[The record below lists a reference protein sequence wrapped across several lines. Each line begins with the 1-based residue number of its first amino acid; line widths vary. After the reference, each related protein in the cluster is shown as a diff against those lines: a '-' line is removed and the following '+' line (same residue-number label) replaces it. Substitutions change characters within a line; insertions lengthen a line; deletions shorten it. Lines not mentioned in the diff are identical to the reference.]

1 MSYAPAGYN
10 ANAARY
16 QELEVMSAKPGQ
28 LVVLVYDHLL
38 ASLRRAELAM
48 EGGDIEQRTMQLA
61 KVRDAIGELL
71 VTLDHEKGGEIAG
84 QLASLYSFFL
94 TELVDVNRRQ
104 DRARLGRI
112 TAMVRELRD
121 AFAEIAG
128 APGAATAA

>member
-28 LVVLVYDHLL
+28 LVVMVYDHVLVC
-38 ASLRRAELAM
+38 LRRADLAM
-48 EGGDIEQRTMQLA
+48 EHGDIEARATQLG
-61 KVRDAIGELL
+61 KVRDAIDELL
-71 VTLDHEKGGEIAG
+71 VTLDHEKGGAIAG
-84 QLASLYSFFL
+84 QLASLYAFFL
-94 TELVDVNRRQ
+94 AELVDVNRRN

-112 TAMVRELRD
+112 SAMVRELRD
-121 AFAEIAG
+121 AFAQIAG